1 MDFKI
6 KLKQDG
12 FIKKY
17 KACLVAKVFKQINDV
32 NYFDTFTLMTRISS
46 IRVFIA
52 LASIHNLVKHQMNAK
67 IAFEW
72 GIRKGNLYGPTLGL
86 HGSKEGEQSV

>member
-1 MDFKI
+1 
-6 KLKQDG
+6 
-12 FIKKY
+12 
-17 KACLVAKVFKQINDV
+17 
-32 NYFDTFTLMTRISS
+32 MTRISS

-86 HGSKEGEQSV
+86 HGSKEGEKSV

>member
-17 KACLVAKVFKQINDV
+17 KACLVAKVFKQRNDV

-52 LASIHNLVKHQMNAK
+52 LASIHNLVKHQMNVK
-67 IAFEW
+67 IASNGE
-72 GIRKGNLYGPTLGL
+72 LE
-86 HGSKEGEQSV
+86 KEIYMDQP

>member
-52 LASIHNLVKHQMNAK
+52 LASIHNLVKHQMIVK
-67 IAFEW
+67 IALKW

-86 HGSKEGEQSV
+86 VG